1 MLLPLKNSYKKKL
14 YKNLLQSLKR
24 LLDMLTPISI
34 ICDPQHKP
42 QKALCFLSLL
52 QKNIC
57 ISRQSQKQ
65 TKGDQG
71 MRGNG
76 WHSNRRVAGFRY
88 QWLGQFIM
96 LKTYICFIYIS
107 FVNTS
112 IFLRGLIPVFD
123 DFTYGSQVIHI
134 KQIFIFFK
142 NQNKK
147 TAPLPHRNPL
157 GKVLSWTI
165 LQQQET
171 CS

>member
-1 MLLPLKNSYKKKL
+1 
-14 YKNLLQSLKR
+14 
-24 LLDMLTPISI
+24 
-34 ICDPQHKP
+34 
-42 QKALCFLSLL
+42 
-52 QKNIC
+52 
-57 ISRQSQKQ
+57 
-65 TKGDQG
+65 
-71 MRGNG
+71 
-76 WHSNRRVAGFRY
+76 
-88 QWLGQFIM
+88 M

-112 IFLRGLIPVFD
+112 YFVGGGGGGLIPVFD
-123 DFTYGSQVIHI
+123 DFTYSCQVIHI

-147 TAPLPHRNPL
+147 TASLPHRNPL